1 MLAKSK
7 LNGIEVLISKALI
20 NSNVSHD
27 KFVLV
32 NKVPKEYDDMKEE
45 IEKLKTLKTV
55 FKEFKEFKALQFNKD
70 FSLFIKRCYRMV
82 WSAEKM
88 QKVKIQNF

>member
-32 NKVPKEYDDMKEE
+32 NNVPKEYDDMKEE
-45 IEKLKTLKTV
+45 IENLKALKTV
-55 FKEFKEFKALQFNKD
+55 FKEFKEFKD
-70 FSLFIKRCYRMV
+70 SLT
-82 WSAEKM
+82 
-88 QKVKIQNF
+88 KILVYL